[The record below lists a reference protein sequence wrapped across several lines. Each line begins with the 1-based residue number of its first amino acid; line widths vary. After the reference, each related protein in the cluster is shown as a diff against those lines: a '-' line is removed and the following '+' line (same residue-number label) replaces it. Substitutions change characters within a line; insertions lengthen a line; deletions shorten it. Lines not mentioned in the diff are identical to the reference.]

1 MGTRRKIMEEYKG
14 LFPNDKR
21 TDFRFESDLSL
32 NLKYDDPVNKKHIL
46 RKGRSINISKDGLAF
61 ITRTPLPK
69 ILELPLEILLPQP
82 YHAINAKAR
91 VVWRND
97 KKCSYGLKFTELES
111 YDLTNL
117 EQYLNRTTD
126 PLRIVLDQ
134 RILAPTGRHKAKVRK
149 HEVATF
155 RKASSQQDLEDIY
168 SIREEVFIKEDKYP
182 IEAIKSSYDE
192 EAIHFVAFENNKIVG
207 TISVILDGPKGLPI
221 QKFVDITRFRDRRMV
236 QVEKLAVLPGRRK
249 KTITVGLIVMA
260 YEFAKLY
267 ADRICIFSLEKK
279 RDNILL
285 YRKMGLRPVE
295 KFNFY
300 DIGDA
305 LLMILDIEKDSVYEK
320 LPDRSKHFKR
330 YIRKLS
336 KTLGIKA

>member
-1 MGTRRKIMEEYKG
+1 MEEYEG
-14 LFPNDKR
+14 LFPDDKR

-32 NLKYDDPVNKKHIL
+32 NLKYDDLVNKKHIL

-82 YHAINAKAR
+82 YHVINAKAR

-117 EQYLNRTTD
+117 EQYISRPTD
-126 PLRIVLDQ
+126 ALRIVLDQ
-134 RILAPTGRHKAKVRK
+134 RILSPVPRHKTRARK
-149 HEVATF
+149 YELVTF
-155 RKASSQQDLEDIY
+155 KKASSEQDLRDIY
-168 SIREEVFIKEDKYP
+168 SIRKEVFVKEDNYP
-182 IEAIKSSYDE
+182 TEAIKSSYDE
-192 EAIHFVAFENNKIVG
+192 EAIHFVAFENKKMVG
-207 TISVILDGPKGLPI
+207 TISVILDGPRGLPI
-221 QKFVDITRFRDRRMV
+221 QKFMDISRFKDKRMV
-236 QVEKLAVLPGRRK
+236 QVEKFAVLPGRRK
-249 KTITVGLIVMA
+249 KTIAVALIVMA

-279 RDNILL
+279 KDNVSL
-285 YRKMGLRPVE
+285 YKKMGFRPVE

-336 KTLGIKA
+336 KTLGMKS

>member
-1 MGTRRKIMEEYKG
+1 MREYEA
-14 LFPNDKR
+14 LFPDDKR
-21 TDFRFESDLSL
+21 TDFRFESDLLL
-32 NLKYDDPVNKKHIL
+32 NLKYDDPISKKHIW
-46 RKGRSINISKDGLAF
+46 RKGRSINISKEGLTFA
-61 ITRTPLPK
+61 TRTALPE
-69 ILELPLEILLPQP
+69 ILELQLRILLPQP
-82 YHAINAKAR
+82 YLNINTKAR
-91 VVWRND
+91 IIWRNN
-97 KKCSYGLKFTELES
+97 KKRSYGAKFTKLGS
-111 YDLTNL
+111 DDSINL
-117 EQYLNRTTD
+117 EQYLNSTTD

-134 RILAPTGRHKAKVRK
+134 RILAPAGRHKAKIRK

-155 RKASSQQDLEDIY
+155 RKASSQQDMEDIY
-168 SIREEVFIKEDKYP
+168 SIREEVFVKEDKYP
-182 IEAIKSSYDE
+182 VEAIKSNYDK
-192 EAIHFVAFENNKIVG
+192 EAVHFVAFENNKMVG

-236 QVEKLAVLPGRRK
+236 QVEKFAVLPSKRK
-249 KTITVGLIVMA
+249 KTITVALIVMA

-267 ADRICIFSLEKK
+267 ADRICVFSLEKK

-305 LLMILDIEKDSVYEK
+305 LLMILDIDKDSVYEK

-330 YIRKLS
+330 YIRRLS
-336 KTLGIKA
+336 KTLGIKS

>member
-1 MGTRRKIMEEYKG
+1 MEEYKG
-14 LFPNDKR
+14 LFPDDKR
-21 TDFRFESDLSL
+21 THFRFESNLSL
-32 NLKYDDPVNKKHIL
+32 NLKYNDPVSKKRLL
-46 RKGRSINISKDGLAF
+46 RKGRSINVSKEGLTLT
-61 ITRTPLPK
+61 TRAALPK
-69 ILELPLEILLPQP
+69 IVKLDLEILLPQP
-82 YHAINAKAR
+82 YHTITTKAQ

-97 KKCSYGLKFTELES
+97 KKRSYGARFLELES
-111 YDLTNL
+111 RDLVNL

-134 RILAPTGRHKAKVRK
+134 RILAPVGRHKAKVRK

-155 RKASSQQDLEDIY
+155 RKASSQEDLEDIY
-168 SIREEVFIKEDKYP
+168 SIRKEVFVKEDNYP
-182 IEAIKSSYDE
+182 IEAIKSSYDR
-192 EAIHFVAFENNKIVG
+192 EAVHFVAFESDKMVG

-221 QKFVDITRFRDRRMV
+221 QKFVDISRFRDKRMA
-236 QVEKLAVLPGRRK
+236 QVEKFAVLPSKRK
-249 KTITVGLIVMA
+249 KTITVALIVMA

-305 LLMILDIEKDSVYEK
+305 LLMILDVEKDSVYEK

-330 YIRKLS
+330 YVRKLS
-336 KTLGIKA
+336 KTLGMKS

>member
-1 MGTRRKIMEEYKG
+1 MSAGRTMKEYEG
-14 LFPNDKR
+14 LFPDDKR
-21 TDFRFESDLSL
+21 TDFRFESNLSL
-32 NLKYDDPVNKKHIL
+32 NLRYNDPVSKKRLL
-46 RKGRSINISKDGLAF
+46 RKGRSINISKEGLTF
-61 ITRTPLPK
+61 TTRTALPK
-69 ILELPLEILLPQP
+69 ILQPQLEIVLPQP
-82 YHAINAKAR
+82 YHAITTKAQ

-97 KKCSYGLKFTELES
+97 KTRSYGAKFIELES
-111 YDLTNL
+111 HDLVNL

-168 SIREEVFIKEDKYP
+168 SIRKEVFIKEDKYP
-182 IEAIKSSYDE
+182 IEAIKSNYDKQ
-192 EAIHFVAFENNKIVG
+192 AIHFVAFENNKMVG
-207 TISVILDGPKGLPI
+207 TVSVILDGPKGLPI
-221 QKFVDITRFRDRRMV
+221 QKFVDITRFRDKRMV
-236 QVEKLAVLPGRRK
+236 QVEKFAVLPGRRK
-249 KTITVGLIVMA
+249 KTITVALIVMA

-285 YRKMGLRPVE
+285 YRKMGFRPGE

-330 YIRKLS
+330 YIRRLS
-336 KTLGIKA
+336 KTLDIKS